1 MKLLDKLDAHE
12 IVAILMVFI
21 FAVTL
26 FANKVIEFAALA
38 KECVPK

>member
-1 MKLLDKLDAHE
+1 MKLLDRLEGRE
-12 IVAILMVFI
+12 IIAILLVLI
-21 FAVTL
+21 LAISV